1 MTALDNLLQDKST
14 FIMDFDGTIADT
26 EPLNFL
32 VIKDLI
38 AREGEVF
45 TEDAFQKIVGKT
57 AFEYMDT
64 INQIYGTNIKVED
77 VIDDYVDLFRQK
89 AREEALPYFPYIDKL
104 LAQYGDRE
112 IVVVSN
118 QFADILDTM
127 LTRWGIRDKFK
138 RIISCPIDK
147 IKKQALYDDT
157 IKYLG
162 VPQHNCVLFEDA
174 QRYIDYGKGVGFVTI
189 GVENKYN
196 KGKIVADY
204 IITGQE

>member
-1 MTALDNLLQDKST
+1 MTALDNLLKDKST

-45 TEDAFQKIVGKT
+45 TEDVFQKIVGKT

-64 INQIYGTNIKVED
+64 LNQIYGTNIKVED
-77 VIDDYVDLFRQK
+77 VIGDYVDLFRQK
-89 AREEALPYFPYIDKL
+89 AREVDLPHFAYIDKL
-104 LAQYGDRE
+104 LAQYGDRK

-118 QFADILDTM
+118 QFSDILDTM
-127 LTRWGIRDKFK
+127 LSRWGIRDKFS
-138 RIISCPIDK
+138 RIISCPVDN
-147 IKKQALYDDT
+147 IKKQTLYDDT
-157 IKYLG
+157 VKYLG
-162 VPQHNCVLFEDA
+162 AAQNECALFEDA
-174 QRYIDYGKGVGFVTI
+174 QRYIDYGKSVGFVTI

-196 KGKIVADY
+196 KNKISADY
-204 IITGQE
+204 IIHGQE